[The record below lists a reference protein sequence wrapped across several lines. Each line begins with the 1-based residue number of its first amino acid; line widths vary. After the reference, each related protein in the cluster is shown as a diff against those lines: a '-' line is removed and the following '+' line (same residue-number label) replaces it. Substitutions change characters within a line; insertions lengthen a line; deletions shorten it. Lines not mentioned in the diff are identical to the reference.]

1 MTDYVE
7 RRSAHEVLACTWSRT
22 TPAQA
27 AAGASV
33 VNVVP
38 DACADIMWHRESGR
52 LFVAGPDTRAHPFSL
67 SGGSLAGVRFR
78 PGRAPA
84 GLGVPAS
91 AVRDA
96 RVDLDDLWPADRVRR
111 LADDLAATTSALAA
125 EQVLAGAVAG
135 AGAEWDPAAPRLL
148 DLVSRGERVAAVA
161 DALGWSERQLHR
173 RSLAAFGYGLKVL
186 QRVVRFDRAMRLARR
201 ARSAPG
207 QGGSGR
213 SGSGRSGLAS
223 VAYEAG
229 YADQA
234 HLAREVR
241 TLAGVPMTALL

>member
-1 MTDYVE
+1 MTGYVE
-7 RRSAHEVLACTWSRT
+7 RRSAHEVFACTWSRT
-22 TPAQA
+22 TPVGT

-38 DACADIMWHRESGR
+38 DACADVMWHRGTGR
-52 LFVAGPDTRAHPFSL
+52 LFVAGPDTRAHPTTT
-67 SGGSLAGVRFR
+67 SGGTLVGVRFR

-91 AVRDA
+91 AVRDE
-96 RVDLDDLWPADRVRR
+96 RVDLAELWPAARVRR
-111 LADDLAATTSALAA
+111 LAEELAAAPSVLAA
-125 EQVLAGAVAG
+125 EQVLAATVASVG
-135 AGAEWDPAAPRLL
+135 GEWDPAAPRLL
-148 DLVSRGERVAAVA
+148 ELVSRGERVASVA

-173 RSLAAFGYGLKVL
+173 RSLAAFGYGPKVL
-186 QRVVRFDRAMRLARR
+186 QRVVRFDRAMRMARR
-201 ARSAPG
+201 A
-207 QGGSGR
+207 GGA
-213 SGSGRSGLAS
+213 GLAS
-223 VAYEAG
+223 VAYAAG

>member
-1 MTDYVE
+1 MTAYVE

-22 TPAQA
+22 TPAE

-38 DACADIMWHRESGR
+38 DACADVMWHRESGR
-52 LFVAGPDTRAHPFSL
+52 LFVAGPDTRAHPTAL
-67 SGGSLAGVRFR
+67 SGGSLVGVRFR

-96 RVDLDDLWPADRVRR
+96 RVDLDELWPAWRVRR
-111 LADDLAATTSALAA
+111 LADELAAVPSTPAA
-125 EQVLAGAVAG
+125 EQVLAAAVAA
-135 AGAEWDPAAPRLL
+135 AGGQWDPAAPRLL
-148 DLVSRGERVAAVA
+148 ELVSRGERVATVA

-186 QRVVRFDRAMRLARR
+186 HRVVRFDRAVRLARR
-201 ARSAPG
+201 ARTASRPNGPDRGA
-207 QGGSGR
+207 
-213 SGSGRSGLAS
+213 GLAS

>member
-22 TPAQA
+22 STAEA

-38 DACADIMWHRESGR
+38 DACADVMWHRESGR
-52 LFVAGPDTRAHPFSL
+52 LFVAGPDTCAHPTAL
-67 SGGSLAGVRFR
+67 SAGTLVGARFR

-91 AVRDA
+91 AVRDE

-111 LADDLAATTSALAA
+111 LGDELAAAPSVLAA
-125 EQVLAGAVAG
+125 EQVLAAAVAAVG
-135 AGAEWDPAAPRLL
+135 AGWDPAAPRLL
-148 DLVSRGERVAAVA
+148 ELVARGERVAAVA

-173 RSLAAFGYGLKVL
+173 RSLAGFGYGPKVL
-186 QRVVRFDRAMRLARR
+186 QRVVRFDRAVRLARR
-201 ARSAPG
+201 ARS
-207 QGGSGR
+207 GR
-213 SGSGRSGLAS
+213 SPGRGAGLAS
-223 VAYEAG
+223 IAYRAG